1 MPIATL
7 TSKGQVTIPKSIR
20 EQFNFQPGDRLE
32 FIVEDGECMVVQPVT
47 KDISELKGVL
57 AHLKKPMATDA
68 QIEAAIG
75 KQISEDNL

>member
-1 MPIATL
+1 MPISTI

-32 FIVEDGECMVVQPVT
+32 FIVEDGERMVVQPVT
-47 KDISELKGVL
+47 RDISELKGVL
-57 AHLKKPMATDA
+57 SYLNKPMVTDA
-68 QIEAAIG
+68 QIDDAIG

>member
-1 MPIATL
+1 MPMATL

-32 FIVEDGECMVVQPVT
+32 FFVEDGVRMVVQPVT
-47 KDISELKGVL
+47 KDISELKGIL
-57 AHLKKPMATDA
+57 SHLNKPMATDA
-68 QIEAAIG
+68 QIDTAIG